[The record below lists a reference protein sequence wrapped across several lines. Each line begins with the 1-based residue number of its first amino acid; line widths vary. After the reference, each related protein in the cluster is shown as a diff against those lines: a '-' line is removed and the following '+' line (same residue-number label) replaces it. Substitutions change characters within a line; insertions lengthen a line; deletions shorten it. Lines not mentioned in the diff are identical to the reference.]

1 MIDGKS
7 FFLLPVKNKEEI
19 YEKIL
24 ETSKNNDYTS
34 GNLLDYASFKENY
47 SNLITIGLSKKIWL
61 KKSYLMRQINFIE
74 ELERQDNGAT
84 MFFMIEKSGETA
96 FEFL

>member
-34 GNLLDYASFKENY
+34 GNLLDYAYFKENY
-47 SNLITIGLSKKIWL
+47 SSLITIGLSKKIWL
-61 KKSYLMRQINFIE
+61 QINFIE